1 MHVGS
6 KQRGSRTGFARRAG
20 SKSLKGNLILLI
32 PFVIV
37 GIDATQ
43 RISPFKRFDIDKGFF
58 LQAIANFNVLPSPS
72 TSSINPEYLER
83 SKGLSKIGERQ
94 LTKPPP
100 SSTKLP
106 SRVKPFSEERHFARL
121 DPPIIVSFR
130 EFQSKKSEPCI
141 RGVIE
146 ISVGGESGIN

>member
-1 MHVGS
+1 VGS
-6 KQRGSRTGFARRAG
+6 KLTGSRTGFARRAG
-20 SKSLKGNLILLI
+20 SKSLKGILILLT
-32 PFVIV
+32 PFFFV

-43 RISPFKRFDIDKGFF
+43 RMSPFKRFDSDKGFF
-58 LQAIANFNVLPSPS
+58 SQAIANFNVLPSPS
-72 TSSINPEYLER
+72 TSRINPEYLER
-83 SKGLSKIGERQ
+83 LKGYSKIGERQ
-94 LTKPPP
+94 LTNPPP

-106 SRVKPFSEERHFARL
+106 SRNNPFSEERQVARL

-130 EFQSKKSEPCI
+130 DFQSEKSEPCM